1 MAARI
6 HQSAAYSMVRIL
18 FSTRRKLAHERGRSI
33 CFTGGRGGFDQ
44 MAQGMGAFCD

>member
-1 MAARI
+1 
-6 HQSAAYSMVRIL
+6 MVRIL